1 MNAIL
6 EAESTLTDRYQT
18 TVPEPVRRALGLQ
31 KRDAIHY
38 ELLPDGEV
46 RLSRADDHKS
56 DPVVTAFLGLL
67 GTDIA
72 RKGNLSLANADLVA
86 NIQNLVRGV
95 DIDLASALSP
105 DDE

>member
-31 KRDAIHY
+31 KRDALHY
-38 ELLPDGEV
+38 EVLPDGEV
-46 RLSRADDHKS
+46 RLSRAQDQRS
-56 DPVVTAFLGLL
+56 DPVVTEFLCFLE
-67 GTDIA
+67 TDI
-72 RKGNLSLANADLVA
+72 RKGNLSLANSDVVA
-86 NIQNLVRGV
+86 SLRELVRDV
-95 DIDLASALSP
+95 EFDINAALSP